1 MKKALIIIIV
11 LLIVGAVAG
20 IMGSVIYAAD
30 GGVMQDAEKKTFK
43 LDYNGE
49 DLSIEADFDKI
60 EVEVVEGNQIIFD
73 YYESDTVKRTIE
85 NEEGE
90 ISFETEAPHFF
101 NWFIGNK
108 YVLKIGVPQEFGG
121 KLEIESE
128 TGGILAD
135 LNKVTCK
142 EIEVE
147 VTTGNLTIKNATSLG
162 FCSLEAT
169 TGSIIAENIDVATS
183 ANIKATTGNVEIRNL
198 SAKDVE
204 IKITTG
210 HLKEGKIDCQS
221 FSAEATTG
229 NLSFSLSS
237 ATKIYLKATTGTVRG
252 KITGLEKDF
261 NVETST
267 TTGKSNLKN
276 QTVVGSDKSI
286 VAKTTTGNINIEFTD

>member
-73 YYESDTVKRTIE
+73 YYESDKVKRTIE

-101 NWFIGNK
+101 NWFISNK
-108 YVLKIGVPQEFGG
+108 YVLKIGVPHEFGG

-162 FCSLEAT
+162 VCSLEAT

-221 FSAEATTG
+221 FSAEATTD

-276 QTVVGSDKSI
+276 QTVIGSDKSI

>member
-73 YYESDTVKRTIE
+73 YYESDKVKRTIE
-85 NEEGE
+85 NEEGK

-162 FCSLEAT
+162 VCSLEAT

-276 QTVVGSDKSI
+276 QTVIGSDKSI